1 LSEYKRFRAPP
12 EPEEYLLS
20 RLESLV
26 GFDRLAY
33 HYGKLLSITGSTTV
47 KAVSPPI
54 RRSTADLIV
63 QYLRK
68 IGAIDFESGK
78 STAEIAKALKLKQPT
93 IQKAI
98 SDLVDRGLV
107 KPEKRGR
114 RIKYFLPKT

>member
-1 LSEYKRFRAPP
+1 MSEYRRFRP

-33 HYGKLLSITGSTTV
+33 HYSKLLSITGSTTV

-54 RRSTADLIV
+54 RRSTADLIM

-68 IGAIDFESGK
+68 IGAADFESGK

-98 SDLVDRGLV
+98 SDLVDRGAV

-114 RIKYFLPKT
+114 RIKYYLPKP